1 MSGIHQML
9 MAGVPFLLV
18 QASNVVGSGSGFA
31 SSGSVSTTG
40 SLPNPTIAGGTGSY
54 TYQWSRV
61 GAAAA
66 VPFNVS
72 SPTSTEPTWSV
83 NNMPEGE
90 YVETWKLEVVDT
102 VSGAKGDVTISVTLS
117 WANLS

>member
-18 QASNVVGSGSGFA
+18 QASNVAGSASGFA
-31 SSGSVSTTG
+31 PSGSVSTSG
-40 SLPNPTIAGGTGSY
+40 DLPNPTVSGGTGSY

-66 VPFNVS
+66 VPFNVTA
-72 SPTSTEPTWSV
+72 PTQPNAVWSV
-83 NNMPEGE
+83 NNIPAGE
-90 YVETWKLEVVDT
+90 HVEQWRLEVVDT

-117 WANLS
+117 WADLN